1 MIHICIPFP
10 PKKHHKVGGS
20 TLSWYQVL
28 KRQLL
33 SLQVE
38 PCLPHFPA
46 EKPPVCPSM
55 PVWFPPPV
63 EGQCC
68 NHCGCPF
75 WRVGLDDR
83 KGQWEGLNSPIKSG
97 GFPIKSGGSN
107 RCTPL
112 RSCRA
117 CVTSN
122 CHEAHGQGKLR
133 ISQQL
138 YSPLYQ
144 WNENISTSCSNLL
157 SLLVPFGP
165 FWPLHISTICTL
177 DALQSWVATRSNM
190 NKHLSKCLQA
200 EAMNFQHLQCQH
212 DGIHTR
218 HENPANE
225 SHFPYDRRASTHM
238 SKKKTT
244 TILR

>member
-1 MIHICIPFP
+1 MRGTEFP
-10 PKKHHKVGGS
+10 NQIRR
-20 TLSWYQVL
+20 L
-28 KRQLL
+28 
-33 SLQVE
+33 
-38 PCLPHFPA
+38 
-46 EKPPVCPSM
+46 
-55 PVWFPPPV
+55 
-63 EGQCC
+63 
-68 NHCGCPF
+68 
-75 WRVGLDDR
+75 
-83 KGQWEGLNSPIKSG
+83 
-97 GFPIKSGGSN
+97 PIKSGGSN

-112 RSCRA
+112 RNCRA

-165 FWPLHISTICTL
+165 FSPLHISTICTL

-200 EAMNFQHLQCQH
+200 KAMNFQHLQCQH
-212 DGIHTR
+212 DGIHSR

-225 SHFPYDRRASTHM
+225 SHFLYDWRASTRM
-238 SKKKTT
+238 PKKNNNIYVRYLCFNHNFSQTSIPEKPLSLFPYFSVRT
-244 TILR
+244 LQGALGRLGCESN